1 MYILSFDSPINKILY
16 QETKVLVHSYF
27 LKTNELTMFSF
38 DYCRETNFIKKPKC
52 LSTHICWRQKMNS
65 QCFLLIIAEMNVCSR
80 TQCLLDGLTMW
91 HLLTPGT
98 CGYLCPTKVPKFGDI
113 GDTLRDFSPHFYEY
127 KVIKHF
133 IMKNSDRK
141 RTFDMPN

>member
-1 MYILSFDSPINKILY
+1 MTSCFVQFDSPINKILY

-27 LKTNELTMFSF
+27 LKRNEFTVFSY
-38 DYCRETNFIKKPKC
+38 DNCRDECVLKDTVSSGW
-52 LSTHICWRQKMNS
+52 LD
-65 QCFLLIIAEMNVCSR
+65 NV
-80 TQCLLDGLTMW
+80 TF
-91 HLLTPGT
+91 TPGT

-133 IMKNSDRK
+133 IINK
-141 RTFDMPN
+141 